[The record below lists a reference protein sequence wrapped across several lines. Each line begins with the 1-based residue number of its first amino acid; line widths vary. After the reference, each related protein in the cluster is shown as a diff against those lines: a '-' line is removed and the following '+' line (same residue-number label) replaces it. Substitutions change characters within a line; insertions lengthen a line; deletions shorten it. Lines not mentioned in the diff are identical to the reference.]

1 MHKLTAKCCYI
12 WAVTVNLVSV
22 AAIQPVF
29 VLSGEIGKVASEL
42 VNSSAPAIAQKDLF
56 LTQLFQFVMCVFGC
70 VCVFLF

>member
-22 AAIQPVF
+22 AGIQPGF

-42 VNSSAPAIAQKDLF
+42 VNSSARAIARKGLF
-56 LTQLFQFVMCVFGC
+56 LTLLFQFVMCV
-70 VCVFLF
+70 VSFLF